1 MKRDAT
7 PNQPNPNQLN
17 LKRIRIST
25 TQYAIPQN
33 LTPQKLTT
41 EESESKPH
49 DEYDDFEDFEEDP
62 WHLNYSPNDVLR
74 HRLTV
79 GRNKALRKLRRAT
92 KLLKNLNSTE
102 KAGQVTR
109 DL

>member
-25 TQYAIPQN
+25 TQYAVPQN
-33 LTPQKLTT
+33 LTPQYLKTYAV
-41 EESESKPH
+41 PQNQ
-49 DEYDDFEDFEEDP
+49 DDFEDFEEDP
-62 WHLNYSPNDVLR
+62 WHLNYSPNDVIR

-79 GRNKALRKLRRAT
+79 GRNKALRRLRRAT
-92 KLLKNLNSTE
+92 KLLKNFNSTE
-102 KAGQVTR
+102 KAGQVTG